1 MAKKTTKTG
10 GTAKKSAKAKP
21 AKTSG
26 SKSKSKSRTVAR
38 RPARGRSDSGAG
50 DALRKLLESPL
61 VAELL
66 AVGATA
72 ALAAIA
78 QHGFGKGEGKG
89 TSKALKQ
96 AGKAAAAAMGKKLS
110 SEFDEIRKASVQA
123 RTGAKS

>member
-1 MAKKTTKTG
+1 MAKKTTKSRG
-10 GTAKKSAKAKP
+10 SAKDSAKATH
-21 AKTSG
+21 AKGSG
-26 SKSKSKSRTVAR
+26 SKSKTIAK
-38 RPARGRSDSGAG
+38 RPVQARSDSGAG

-96 AGKAAAAAMGKKLS
+96 AGKAAAAAMGKKLA